1 MDLAK
6 ERGNGA
12 AFSGRSIQIHP
23 FCGADLDVVVPGP
36 RHVCVDLTALNLEGN
51 AFDLKGRRHLIKG
64 EACRRVPP
72 LLV

>member
-12 AFSGRSIQIHP
+12 ARAGLGVEIQP
-23 FCGADLDVVVPGP
+23 FGGGDLNVMMAAANQ
-36 RHVCVDLTALNLEGN
+36 VCVDLSALYLKRN

-64 EACRRVPP
+64 EACRRAPP
-72 LLV
+72 LL